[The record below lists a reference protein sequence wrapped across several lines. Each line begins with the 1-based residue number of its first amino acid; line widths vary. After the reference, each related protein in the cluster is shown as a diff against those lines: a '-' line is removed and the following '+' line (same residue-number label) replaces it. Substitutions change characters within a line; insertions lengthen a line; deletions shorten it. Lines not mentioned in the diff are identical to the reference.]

1 MFTFRSFIQKLNV
14 SYLLGISLLILSS
27 SLFAVET
34 EHESNKAEAEY
45 TCPDSEKDCL
55 GVCGGYAQRDGE
67 GGCTLSNDRSDSY
80 SYNEIAYNWQSGSMT
95 GYTGS
100 DDNYTTVDLPFS
112 FPYYGNSYNTV
123 TITTNG
129 LVYMVHQE
137 ER

>member
-1 MFTFRSFIQKLNV
+1 MFTFRTVIQKLNV

-80 SYNEIAYNWQSGSMT
+80 SYNEWAQKVIWYGHRSSSYFYGDSTIREEIAGHY
-95 GYTGS
+95 
-100 DDNYTTVDLPFS
+100 
-112 FPYYGNSYNTV
+112 
-123 TITTNG
+123 
-129 LVYMVHQE
+129 
-137 ER
+137 

>member
-1 MFTFRSFIQKLNV
+1 MFTFRTVIEKLNA

-55 GVCGGYAQRDGE
+55 GVCGGYAQRDEE

-80 SYNEIAYNWQSGSMT
+80 SYNEIAYNWQSGATST
-95 GYTGS
+95 HSNFNS
-100 DDNYTTVDLPFS
+100 DDSYATVDLPFS
-112 FPYYGNSYNTV
+112 FPS
-123 TITTNG
+123 
-129 LVYMVHQE
+129 L
-137 ER
+137 

>member
-1 MFTFRSFIQKLNV
+1 MFTFRTVIQKLNV

-67 GGCTLSNDRSDSY
+67 GGCTLSHDRSDSY
-80 SYNEIAYNWQSGSMT
+80 SYNEIAYNWQNGAAST
-95 GYTGS
+95 DPQFDY
-100 DDNYTTVDLPFS
+100 DDGFNTNY
-112 FPYYGNSYNTV
+112 Y
-123 TITTNG
+123 
-129 LVYMVHQE
+129 LVRLQE
-137 ER
+137 NN